1 MSKIESNVPSL
12 EVFLGP
18 HGVDEGDGSIV
29 HAMEQ
34 VDGIGGDEIKYGVEH
49 KRAVLG
55 EVLSRPVGGMISLN
69 ARAPINLS
77 ISPTVYCL
85 ELIHSR

>member
-18 HGVDEGDGSIV
+18 HGVNEGDGPIV

-34 VDGIGGDEIKYGVEH
+34 VDGICGDEIKYGVEH
-49 KRAVLG
+49 KRPVRG
-55 EVLSRPVGGMISLN
+55 RRPVGVIISLN
-69 ARAPINLS
+69 ALTPINLS